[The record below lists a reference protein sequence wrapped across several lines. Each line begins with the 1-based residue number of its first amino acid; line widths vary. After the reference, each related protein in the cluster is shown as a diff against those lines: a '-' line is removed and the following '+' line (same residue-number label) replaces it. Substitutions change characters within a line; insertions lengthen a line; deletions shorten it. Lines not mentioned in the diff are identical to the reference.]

1 MNWRAR
7 GTERNEIYSPLEK
20 SATKMKAVK
29 KHGVVNNE
37 NGDGDDDDDN
47 DKRSN
52 QERKKTHLA

>member
-1 MNWRAR
+1 
-7 GTERNEIYSPLEK
+7 
-20 SATKMKAVK
+20 MKAVK

-52 QERKKTHLA
+52 QERKKTHLAWKNGRLSLISSLVWVLNRNFQMD